1 MVFCTK
7 CRVYYIG
14 VIENQRERTI
24 NSKSHVRNGIISLNP
39 DVKHLCRC
47 SFLTES

>member
-1 MVFCTK
+1 MH
-7 CRVYYIG
+7 YIG

-24 NSKSHVRNGIISLNP
+24 NSKSHVRNGISLNP

-47 SFLTES
+47 SVLTES